1 MYKQLAISFFFVLV
15 IAITFYIIKRM
26 LHAKR
31 SPVSKKRIAL
41 TVVFI
46 CYLSGVAAL
55 TIIPLR
61 ASRTTHLISH
71 FNFKPVIKSYQ
82 RYLDINRVKD
92 PDATANFQHNFF
104 GNILMFI
111 PLGIFLPWRYNK
123 RFGNTVVLALL
134 FSCLIEF
141 IQFLNMYLG
150 YYRYVDVDDVLLN
163 TFGAIIGYALYK
175 VFLNAGKHTRVHG
188 N

>member
-15 IAITFYIIKRM
+15 IAITFYVIKRM
-26 LHAKR
+26 LHTKGSAV
-31 SPVSKKRIAL
+31 PKKKIAL

-55 TIIPLR
+55 TIVPLR
-61 ASRTTHLISH
+61 ESRTTNLTTH

-82 RYLDINRVKD
+82 RYLDINRVND

-111 PLGIFLPWRYNK
+111 PLGIFLPWLYNK
-123 RFGNTVVLALL
+123 RLGNTVLLALL
-134 FSCLIEF
+134 CSSLIEF

-175 VFLNAGKHTRVHG
+175 VFLNAGKHTGVQG